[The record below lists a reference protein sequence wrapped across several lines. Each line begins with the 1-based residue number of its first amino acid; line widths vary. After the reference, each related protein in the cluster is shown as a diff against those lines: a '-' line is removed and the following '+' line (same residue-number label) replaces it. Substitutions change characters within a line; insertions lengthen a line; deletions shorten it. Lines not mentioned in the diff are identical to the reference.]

1 MLMCVES
8 CEWII
13 LIVGCFLLLD
23 APICWMLLVVR
34 CSYLLDTHYSFF
46 FRLVG
51 ALFRLSQET
60 LGEDL
65 HWNPNR
71 NEAYSNDGA

>member
-1 MLMCVES
+1 MDYPNC
-8 CEWII
+8 WI
-13 LIVGCFLLLD
+13 
-23 APICWMLLVVR
+23 LLVVR
-34 CSYLLDTHYSFF
+34 CSHLLEPPICWKLLFVGYSLFVRSF
-46 FRLVG
+46 SRLVV

>member
-1 MLMCVES
+1 M
-8 CEWII
+8 
-13 LIVGCFLLLD
+13 D
-23 APICWMLLVVR
+23 YPNCWMLLVVGS
-34 CSYLLDTHYSFF
+34 SYLLDAPYSFVAF
-46 FRLVG
+46 SRLVV
-51 ALFRLSQET
+51 ALFRLTQET

>member
-1 MLMCVES
+1 M
-8 CEWII
+8 
-13 LIVGCFLLLD
+13 D
-23 APICWMLLVVR
+23 YPNCWMLLVVR
-34 CSYLLDTHYSFF
+34 CSYLLDAPYSFVTF
-46 FRLVG
+46 SCLVV
-51 ALFRLSQET
+51 ALFRLTQET